1 MIKQNTTR
9 DNATRAA
16 FLLAEERACA
26 GYLEARKA
34 MAASARRL
42 DSLNQLLAKRPN
54 RLDYRRARDKEMSAY
69 EAAVERTRLAWNSW
83 QRAQLRSDEAWTAT
97 KGRHPRV
104 LGGEVAA

>member
-1 MIKQNTTR
+1 MEREINGHDTVL
-9 DNATRAA
+9 AA
-16 FLLAEERACA
+16 FRLSEERACA

-54 RLDYRRARDKEMSAY
+54 RLDYRRARDKEMSVY
-69 EAAVERTRLAWNSW
+69 EAAVERTRLAWSSW

-97 KGRHPRV
+97 KARHPRV